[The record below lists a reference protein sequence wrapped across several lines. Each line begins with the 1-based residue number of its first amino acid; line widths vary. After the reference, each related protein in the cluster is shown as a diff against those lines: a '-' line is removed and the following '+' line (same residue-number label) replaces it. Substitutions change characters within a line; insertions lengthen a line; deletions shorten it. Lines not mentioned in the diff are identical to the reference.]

1 VPPPAPHIPD
11 HLAAPIVWQRADAPA
26 LAGVPAAFW
35 DDPAALL
42 ARAGVLLKGGAY
54 HRATYLLRGADGAAV
69 LVKHYHLSDLRERL
83 QWRLRR
89 AAPQREWR
97 ILQQLAAQ
105 KVPVPAPLA
114 CGEQVTRAGIHIWL
128 VVAFID
134 EAVTF
139 DTVNPPR
146 AAQPL
151 LRGARSLARTV
162 AALHAAQV
170 THHDLHS
177 GNVLYQPGCDTW
189 FITDFQMARRGATS
203 RDGLLD
209 DLVQLQ
215 HCLGKKVALKARIA
229 FLRAYLGEFAR
240 RTDTE
245 ATLTG
250 REWRWLFADIRRA
263 SRDYA
268 VAQART
274 RNRRCLRA
282 TREIAL
288 LQDWLAPEITVPAGS
303 HGVVARDL
311 SRQLAGDLV
320 RLLSSPTWYLAP
332 DVTLLRNTRQH
343 VSAVVTHPH
352 GQVFVTQYRIPAS
365 RWQRLRQFLLMPSPT
380 RIWRALWRARHLH
393 LAVPRP
399 CLALWTPA
407 AVFLV
412 TCYLPDARA
421 AETVLADKT
430 ARAAAPRMAALRL
443 LARAVGLLHD
453 RGVAHGALT
462 LQHVHLRLA
471 DQQSPLLF
479 FSGLARLR
487 FYNQLA
493 WRARVHDLADLY
505 RSSLT
510 LVSHADRRLFLRHYR
525 RLQTAPLN
533 LRQLILDVLASL
545 RT

>member
-1 VPPPAPHIPD
+1 VPP
-11 HLAAPIVWQRADAPA
+11 
-26 LAGVPAAFW
+26 AFW
-35 DDPAALL
+35 DDPAAVL

-54 HRATYLLRGADGAAV
+54 HRATYLLRGAEGAAV

-97 ILQQLAAQ
+97 TLQQLAAHA
-105 KVPVPAPLA
+105 VPVPAPLA
-114 CGEQVTRAGIHIWL
+114 WGEQVTRAGIHLWL
-128 VVAFID
+128 VVAFIN

-177 GNVLYQPGCDTW
+177 GNLLYQPSCDTW
-189 FITDFQMARRGATS
+189 YITDFQMARSGATS

-215 HCLGKKVALKARIA
+215 HCLGKKVPLNARIA
-229 FLRAYLGEFAR
+229 FLRAYLEEFAR

-288 LQDWLAPEITVPAGS
+288 LQDWLAPEVTVPDGS
-303 HGVVARDL
+303 HGLVARDL

-320 RLLSSPTWYLAP
+320 RLLRAPTWYLAP

-352 GQVFVTQYRIPAS
+352 GQVFVAQYRQPAS
-365 RWQRLRQFLLMPSPT
+365 RWRRLCQRWWAPSPT

-399 CLALWTPA
+399 CLALWTPP
-407 AVFLV
+407 AVYLV
-412 TCYLPDARA
+412 TRYLPDARA
-421 AETVLADKT
+421 AETVLAT
-430 ARAAAPRMAALRL
+430 AATHGAAPRTATLRL
-443 LARAVGLLHD
+443 LAHEVGLLHD

-462 LQHVHLRLA
+462 LPHVHLRMA
-471 DQQSPLLF
+471 DQHPLLLF
-479 FSGLARLR
+479 FSGLDHLR
-487 FYNQLA
+487 FFNQLA
-493 WRARVHDLADLY
+493 WRARVRDLADLQ

-510 LVSHADRRLFLRHYR
+510 LVNDADRRLFLRHYLR
-525 RLQTAPLN
+525 MQTAPLN
-533 LRQLILDVLASL
+533 LRQLILDVLAL
-545 RT
+545 VRA

>member
-1 VPPPAPHIPD
+1 V
-11 HLAAPIVWQRADAPA
+11 VWQRAAAPA
-26 LAGVPAAFW
+26 LAGVPPAFW
-35 DDPAALL
+35 ADPAAVL
-42 ARAGVLLKGGAY
+42 ARDGVLLKGGAY

-69 LVKHYHLSDLRERL
+69 LVKHYQLSDLRERL
-83 QWRLRR
+83 QWRLGR

-97 ILQQLAAQ
+97 VLQQLAARA
-105 KVPVPAPLA
+105 VPVPAPLA
-114 CGEQVTRAGIHIWL
+114 CGEQVTRAGMHMWL
-128 VVAFID
+128 VVTYINA
-134 EAVTF
+134 AVTF

-177 GNVLYQPGCDTW
+177 GNLLYQPGCDTW
-189 FITDFQMARRGATS
+189 YITDFQMARSGATS

-215 HCLGKKVALKARIA
+215 HCLGKKVALDARVA
-229 FLRAYLGEFAR
+229 FLRAYLEEFAR

-274 RNRRCLRA
+274 RNRRCLRP
-282 TREIAL
+282 TREIASL
-288 LQDWLAPEITVPAGS
+288 HDWLAPENVMPAGS
-303 HGVVARDL
+303 HGLVARDV

-320 RLLSSPTWYLAP
+320 QLLRAPLWYLAP
-332 DVTLLRNTRQH
+332 DVMLLRNTRQY
-343 VSAVVTHPH
+343 VSAVVSHPH
-352 GQVFVTQYRIPAS
+352 GRVFVTHYRLPVS
-365 RWQRLRQFLLMPSPT
+365 RWQRLRHALRGPSPT

-399 CLALWTPA
+399 CLALWTAP
-407 AVFLV
+407 AVFVV
-412 TCYLPDARA
+412 THYLADARVM
-421 AETVLADKT
+421 ETVLA
-430 ARAAAPRMAALRL
+430 AGAAPRAAAVRMLGRE
-443 LARAVGLLHD
+443 VGLLHD
-453 RGVAHGALT
+453 RGGAHGALT
-462 LQHVHLRLA
+462 APHVHLRLA
-471 DQQSPLLF
+471 ARQPLLLF

-487 FYNQLA
+487 FFNQLP
-493 WRARVHDLADLY
+493 WRARVRDLAALH
-505 RSSLT
+505 RSSQA
-510 LVSHADRRLFLRHYR
+510 LVSDADRRLFLRHYL
-525 RLQTAPLN
+525 RLQTMPLN
-533 LRQLILDVLASL
+533 LRQLILDVLAL
-545 RT
+545 VRA